1 MYQLARKNNLC
12 RNIQRMARVHKEDYS
27 FIPKTWVLPQE
38 SADFKQQFLNVAK
51 KKVKTFIVKPVNLC
65 QGKGIFLVRKLQD
78 VDLKQGEQYVAQRYL
93 HKPYIIDGYKFD
105 LRIYALVY
113 GVDPLRIFVF

>member
-113 GVDPLRIFVF
+113 GVDPLRIFIF